1 MFPRRQTSER
11 NLPDIASAVSE
22 RQTPNAERQTLNGN
36 RMMLAFLVWGFSA
49 LMIGA
54 AIGPLQALNYGGI
67 NAYPYLR
74 PLLQTYYQGLTIH
87 GVLNGYIFTFFISC
101 GLLVYLPARELGL
114 RPNMTLWRICF
125 GVMAVGTLMLV
136 FAMFDNSSSVL
147 WTFYPPL
154 KGSAFFYLGITLVV
168 LGSLLPL
175 AIVLDLRA
183 RWKRLRPGEPTP
195 LVTYMSAATML
206 MWFLAAFGTGAELVI
221 QLIPWALGLTAT
233 VDPMIGRT
241 LFWWTGHP
249 IVYFWLMPAYIS
261 WYALLPKQAGGK
273 LVSDPMARLTFAML
287 LVFSLP
293 VGSHHQFVDP
303 GISPIWKGILT
314 ALTLSVALPSLITA
328 FTLGLSLEYAGRL
341 RGGRGWFGWF
351 TALPWRDPSVAAQV
365 LAMLTFIFG
374 GAGGIVNGSWQLDNI
389 VHNTTWIPGHF
400 HITVGTATAMT
411 FMGVAF
417 WLLPHLTGRKLL
429 SQRLALVSVW
439 LWFVGMS
446 LFALGMHW
454 SGLLGVPRR
463 AWVSELPHSVYERVY
478 GSAHLPLT
486 LVAIGGMILWLAT
499 IAFYIVFVGTLFS
512 RRSTEAVPIPFAQA
526 FGGKESHAIATPIT
540 PYDIAP
546 QPTAKG
552 GEPDDRETVVVS
564 ANPHISPLAKVL
576 EHLGLLTTIT
586 VVSVLAAYI
595 PILWPLVNNMTAAHG
610 WKVW

>member
-1 MFPRRQTSER
+1 MSTISER
-11 NLPDIASAVSE
+11 SLALPTEKTGASE
-22 RQTPNAERQTLNGN
+22 R
-36 RMMLAFLVWGFSA
+36 RMMLSFLVWGFSA

-74 PLLQTYYQGLTIH
+74 PLLQTYYEGLTIH
-87 GVLNGYIFTFFISC
+87 GVLNGYIFTFFVTC

-114 RPNMTLWRICF
+114 PPNMTLWRLCF
-125 GVMAVGTLMLV
+125 GTMAAGTLMLLY
-136 FAMFDNSSSVL
+136 AMFDNSSSVL

-154 KGSAFFYLGITLVV
+154 KGSALFYLGMTLVV

-175 AIVLDLRA
+175 PIVLDLRA
-183 RWKRLRPGEPTP
+183 RWKALRPGELTP
-195 LVTYMSAATML
+195 LVTYMSTATML
-206 MWFLAAFGTGAELVI
+206 MWLLAAGGAGTELVV
-221 QLIPWALGLTAT
+221 QLVPWALGLTNT

-261 WYALLPKQAGGK
+261 WYGLLSKQAGGK
-273 LVSDPMARLTFAML
+273 LVSDPMARLTFALL

-293 VGSHHQFVDP
+293 VGSHHQYVDP
-303 GISPIWKGILT
+303 GISPIWKGILA

-341 RGGRGWFGWF
+341 RGGRGWIGWF
-351 TALPWRDPSVAAQV
+351 TALPWDSPSVAAQV

-374 GAGGIVNGSWQLDNI
+374 GAGGIVLGSWQLDNI
-389 VHNTTWIPGHF
+389 IHNTTWIPGHF

-417 WLLPHLTGRKLL
+417 WMIPHLTGRKLL
-429 SQRLALVSVW
+429 SRRLALASVW

-463 AWVSELPHSVYERVY
+463 AWVSQLPHSVYERVY

-486 LVAIGGMILWLAT
+486 LVAIGGIILWFAT
-499 IAFYIVFVGTLFS
+499 IAFYIVFAGSLLGGRLT
-512 RRSTEAVPIPFAQA
+512 APVPIPFAQA
-526 FGGKESHAIATPIT
+526 FGGKESYAIEI
-540 PYDIAP
+540 
-546 QPTAKG
+546 
-552 GEPDDRETVVVS
+552 GEPVGREPGGV
-564 ANPHISPLAKVL
+564 AAHPHLSPLAKVL
-576 EHLGLLTTIT
+576 EHLGSLTLIT
-586 VVSVLAAYI
+586 AVTTLAAYI
-595 PILWPLVNNMTAAHG
+595 PILWPLVTNMTAAHG